1 VIPAQ
6 KEAKKMINWTLRLKN
21 KTTLVSLVGL
31 TVGFVYQV
39 LNTFDVVPSIP
50 QDTVV
55 QFFKYLIYILV
66 GLGIVVDPTTV
77 GIRDSERALVRN
89 VPGGTYDEPEVVVD
103 ENIDDNNEGIIDE
116 EHEGSDADA
125 MIGEE

>member
-1 VIPAQ
+1 
-6 KEAKKMINWTLRLKN
+6 MINWTLRLKN

-50 QDTVV
+50 QDTVI

-103 ENIDDNNEGIIDE
+103 EDIDDNNEAIIDE

>member
-1 VIPAQ
+1 
-6 KEAKKMINWTLRLKN
+6 LKN

-50 QDTVV
+50 QDTVI

-103 ENIDDNNEGIIDE
+103 EDIYDKEIIDE

>member
-103 ENIDDNNEGIIDE
+103 EDIDNNDEAIIDE

>member
-1 VIPAQ
+1 
-6 KEAKKMINWTLRLKN
+6 MINWTLRLKN
-21 KTTLVSLVGL
+21 KTTLISLVGL

-50 QDTVV
+50 QDAVI

-77 GIRDSERALVRN
+77 GIRDSKRALVRN
-89 VPGGTYDEPEVVVD
+89 VPGGTYDEPEAVVD
-103 ENIDDNNEGIIDE
+103 EDIDDGEIIDE